1 MRFFRRATAPSQL
14 SASLRPPAGQA
25 APHLQICAHT
35 DDDLYFMTPDL
46 LQSVRAGIPVVSVYL
61 TTGEA
66 DGLNLASDD
75 PARKTATPDYAGY
88 TAARQHG
95 IRAAYAAMVT
105 GSRRAEWVRESLT
118 VSEGAVAEINTLDEG
133 RVTLI
138 FLNLRTC
145 VAMPDQKVLNLWS
158 NKISELGTL
167 RPSGSPIPARSDGRT
182 LTRDGVITTL
192 ADLLTAYRP
201 AVVRVMNPDPDR
213 TRYDSSNDTV
223 TYCDNSDHT
232 AAALF
237 AMAALRVHEE
247 RDREHWPVVESY
259 SGYCNKLQPDNL
271 SPAAAA
277 EKFHYLAIY
286 GGEDGHD
293 CRKGPGECGDRPLG
307 NRAFNRYYGQST
319 THRWRGSTTWLQA
332 RGDGRLTAFAVLG
345 GRPVMWTQDAPGSES
360 WSGPEALGQ
369 WPAKDDARCLPRLD
383 AVRDAQGRIHVFAV
397 RSVIAPDPEDHRRE
411 VMHLQQSAP
420 DDGFGTWQ
428 SLGSPHDQHNAIRRR
443 ALGMPTALVTAS
455 GHPQIV
461 LRNFGT
467 GLSSRTATDDGW
479 GPWTDLHGGTLEGA
493 SAITQRNGHTEIYAT
508 TKTSMLR
515 WHQPRPQGPLVR
527 DYATQLAR
535 PAGTTT
541 LVEGT
546 DGRLIM
552 FSRQPGTGWLIA
564 HRQLEPGGT
573 WNTQPELVDTT
584 PGYGSVSATVLPGDT
599 AVALVQRRDDGTL
612 AISRQPLDGTPFSTE
627 WAPCGN
633 APFAHT
639 HSAALDAEARL
650 VISTVGLD
658 AQLHLLTVHPTD
670 DDVSAWLIKDQSAG
684 PAPA

>member
-1 MRFFRRATAPSQL
+1 MS
-14 SASLRPPAGQA
+14 SPAIKVPA
-25 APHLQICAHT
+25 DLPAPHMQICAHT

-46 LQSVRAGIPVVSVYL
+46 LQSVRAGVPVVSVYL

-75 PARKTATPDYAGY
+75 PARKTATPDYPGY

-95 IRAAYAAMVT
+95 IRAAYAAMIT
-105 GSRRAEWVRESLT
+105 GSRRAPWVRETLD
-118 VSEGAVAEINTLDEG
+118 VSEGVVAEINTLEEG

-145 VAMPDQKVLNLWS
+145 VALPEQKVLHLWS
-158 NKISELGTL
+158 NKITELGTL
-167 RPSGSPIPARSDGRT
+167 RPSDSPIPARGDGRT
-182 LTRDGVITTL
+182 LTRDGVISTL

-213 TRYDSSNDTV
+213 TRYDSATDTI

-237 AMAALRVHEE
+237 ALAALRVYEA
-247 RDREHWPVVESY
+247 RDQSHRPVVESY

-286 GGEDGHD
+286 GGEDGHE
-293 CRKGPGECGDRPLG
+293 CTKGPGQCGDRPLG

-319 THRWRGSTTWLQA
+319 THRWRGSTTWLQP

-345 GRPVMWTQDAPGSES
+345 GRPVLWIQDTPGGDS
-360 WSGPEALGQ
+360 WSGPETLGL
-369 WPAKDDARCLPRLD
+369 WPDGDEARCLPRLD
-383 AVRDAQGRIHVFAV
+383 AVRDGQGRIHVFAV
-397 RSVIAPDPEDHRRE
+397 RALIALDPEEHRRE
-411 VMHLQQSAP
+411 VMHLQQDTP
-420 DDGFGTWQ
+420 DGRFGAWQ
-428 SLGSPHDQHNAIRRR
+428 SLSSPHDRHNAIRRR
-443 ALGMPTALVTAS
+443 ALGMPTALTTSS

-467 GLSSRTATDDGW
+467 GLSARTATDGGW

-493 SAITQRNGHTEIYAT
+493 SAITLRNGHSEIYAT

-515 WHQPRPQGPLVR
+515 WHQPKPDGPLAR

-535 PAGTTT
+535 PAGSTT
-541 LVEGT
+541 LLEQT
-546 DGRLIM
+546 DGRLVM
-552 FSRQPGTGWLIA
+552 FSRQPGTGWLLA
-564 HRQLEPGGT
+564 HRQLEPGGA
-573 WNTQPELVDTT
+573 WDTQPQLVDTT
-584 PGYGSVSATVLPGDT
+584 PGFGSVAATPLAGDSAV
-599 AVALVQRRDDGTL
+599 VLVQRRDDGTL
-612 AISRQPLDGTPFSTE
+612 AFSRQPLDGSPFSTE
-627 WAPCGN
+627 WAPCGGG
-633 APFAHT
+633 PFAHT
-639 HSAALDAEARL
+639 QAAALDAEGRL
-650 VISTVGLD
+650 VVTTIGID
-658 AQLHLLTVHPTD
+658 AQLHVITVRPTD
-670 DDVSAWLIKDQSAG
+670 EGVNAWPVRELSTHLP
-684 PAPA
+684 PA